1 MRGYMSESK
10 MLKPSEALN
19 RFSPIQHLPFA
30 DQTKSGIEPLRY
42 GFRAGDIGLIMDEE
56 LGSEIVNKILTCAIP
71 ATPSWFQGVVNIR
84 GNIVPVFDLK
94 MIFNSGEKT
103 DLQRLLIIGKEDK
116 AAGILIDDL
125 PQALHDLE
133 LTSDFLRP
141 PSLLNECIRN
151 VYKQNDDIW
160 YELNFND
167 FFAELSKQFA
177 NEINQ

>member
-1 MRGYMSESK
+1 MSESK

-19 RFSPIQHLPFA
+19 RFSPIKLLPFV
-30 DQTKSGIEPLRY
+30 DQTKSSVEPLRY
-42 GFRAGDIGLIMDEE
+42 GFRAGDVGLIMDEVM
-56 LGSEIVNKILTCAIP
+56 GSEIVNKILACVIP
-71 ATPSWFQGVVNIR
+71 ATPSWFRGVVNIR

-94 MIFNSGEKT
+94 MIFNSDEKT

-116 AAGILIDDL
+116 AAGILVDDL

-133 LTSDFLRP
+133 VTTDSLS
-141 PSLLNECIRN
+141 PSPFMNECIRK
-151 VYKQNDDIW
+151 VYKQNVDIW

-167 FFAELSKQFA
+167 FFAELGKQFA

>member
-1 MRGYMSESK
+1 

-19 RFSPIQHLPFA
+19 RFSPIKQLPFA
-30 DQTKSGIEPLRY
+30 DHRKSGNGPLRY
-42 GFRAGDIGLIMDEE
+42 GFRAGDIGLIMDEV

-71 ATPSWFQGVVNIR
+71 ATPAWFQGVVNIR

-94 MIFNSGEKT
+94 MIFNSDKKT

-133 LTSDFLRP
+133 VTEDFLSP

-160 YELNFND
+160 YELNFHD
-167 FFAELSKQFA
+167 FFAELGKQFA

>member
-1 MRGYMSESK
+1 MSESK

-19 RFSPIQHLPFA
+19 RFSPIKQLPFA
-30 DQTKSGIEPLRY
+30 DQTKSGVEPLRY
-42 GFRAGDIGLIMDEE
+42 GFRAGDIGLIMDEV

-94 MIFNSGEKT
+94 MIFNSDEKT
-103 DLQRLLIIGKEDK
+103 DLQQLLIIGKEDK

-125 PQALHDLE
+125 PRALHDLE
-133 LTSDFLRP
+133 TTADYLSP
-141 PSLLNECIRN
+141 PSPLNECISK
-151 VYKQNDDIW
+151 VYKQNDEIW

-167 FFAELSKQFA
+167 FFAELGKQFV